1 MSVDILLPYYGDV
14 ALMQEAVESVRAQT
28 VADWRLL
35 VVDDGTPVPGIAE
48 WFASLQDDR
57 ITYERNEQNL
67 GANLNYR
74 KALGLASAELIVV
87 MGADDVMLP
96 NYLEVVTGAMAQFPE
111 AAIVQPGVEVIDE
124 KGQVYLPLVDRV
136 KKLIALDGSGR
147 RVYGGEQLARS
158 LMTGNWTLFPS
169 LCWRT
174 EAVRRHGFRPDLH
187 VVQDLA
193 LILDIVKD
201 GGTMVVTDETCFR
214 YRRHS
219 ASDSSVKAMR
229 GPRFDEERTYFLT
242 MAREMEELGW
252 KRAARAARL
261 HLLSRL
267 HAVTYLPLAL
277 KKQDRQAVRALT
289 RHAL

>member
-1 MSVDILLPYYGDV
+1 VSVDILLPYYGDV
-14 ALMQEAVESVRAQT
+14 ALMQAAVESVRSQT
-28 VADWRLL
+28 VTDWRLK
-35 VVDDGTPVPGIAE
+35 VVDDGTPAEGIAE

-57 ITYERNEQNL
+57 ISYERNEQNL

-74 KALGLASAELIVV
+74 KALGLATAELIVI

-96 NYLEVVTGAMAQFPE
+96 NYLEVVTRAMAEFPE

-124 KGQVYLPLVDRV
+124 HGQVYLPLVDRV
-136 KKLIALDGSGR
+136 KKLIKLDGSGR
-147 RVYGGEQLARS
+147 RVYGGEELARS
-158 LMTGNWTLFPS
+158 LLRGNWTLFPS

-201 GGTMVVTDETCFR
+201 GGTMVVTDELCFQ

-219 ASDSSVKAMR
+219 ASDSSVKALR
-229 GPRFDEERTYFLT
+229 GPRFDEERAYFET
-242 MAREMEELGW
+242 MAAEMSALGW

-267 HAVTYLPLAL
+267 HAATYLPLAVQ
-277 KKQDRQAVRALT
+277 KKDRQAIRALAK
-289 RHAL
+289 HAL